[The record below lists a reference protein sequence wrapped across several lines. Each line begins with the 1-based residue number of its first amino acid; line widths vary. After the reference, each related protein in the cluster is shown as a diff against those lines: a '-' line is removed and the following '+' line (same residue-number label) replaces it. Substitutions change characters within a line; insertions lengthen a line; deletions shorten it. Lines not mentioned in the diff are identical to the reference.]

1 MQTTWTP
8 TIDLVS
14 LERLYRLR
22 TQGLRAVI
30 EFTPKP
36 TSDERLCA
44 GVVVKTT
51 TGEVHYTCAVDER
64 HMQHAFGDVGAAL
77 YDVAHTLC
85 ESLADF
91 WTMNQDARRWKPPF
105 HEARLASLE
114 PFSARNAIDACERML
129 ESTST
134 LYTLGQAYVHATKS
148 RPAGIVERVQSAIR
162 HDANAKHLAK
172 RFHRHL
178 TLDGDAQPLKV
189 DFLGQR
195 YACYFLQVT
204 RSTRGLERTT
214 ESAFGKLFELDA
226 VRRLVQ
232 QPRQSLGLLQDERPQ
247 VFELLM
253 VGNRN
258 DPVQRRA
265 IYQVEALADRSEV
278 VARIEPSAT
287 SAAERVAHQER
298 LAA

>member
-1 MQTTWTP
+1 MPTTWTA
-8 TIDLVS
+8 TIDLAS
-14 LERLYRLR
+14 LERLYSLR

-51 TGEVHYTCAVDER
+51 SGEVHYICAVDAR
-64 HMQHAFGDVGAAL
+64 HMQHAFGEAGAAL
-77 YDVAHTLC
+77 YDVAHKLC
-85 ESLADF
+85 ESLASF
-91 WTMNQDARRWKPPF
+91 WTQNQDARQWKPPF

-114 PFSARNAIDACERML
+114 PFSARDAAEACARML

-134 LYTLGQAYVHATKS
+134 LYTLGQAYAHTAQ
-148 RPAGIVERVQSAIR
+148 RRLAGIVERVQSAIKR
-162 HDANAKHLAK
+162 DANARHLAK

-189 DFLGQR
+189 DFLGQH

-204 RSTRGLERTT
+204 QSTRGLERTT
-214 ESAFGKLFELDA
+214 ESAFGKLFELGA
-226 VRRLVQ
+226 LRKLVQ
-232 QPRQSLGLLQDERPQ
+232 QPRQSLGLLEDERPK

-278 VARIEPSAT
+278 VARIESSAT
-287 SAAERVAHQER
+287 SAAERVSHQER